1 MRDTLPFVL
10 VALAIR
16 LIVVLVNFRDLPVSD
31 HFEAFGWEMG
41 WVARSIATGHGF
53 SSPFF
58 PSTGPTA
65 LVCPVYPA
73 LLAMVFRVF
82 GLYTFPAAFAALAMD
97 SVFSTTTAVVVYAIA
112 RKQFGRRAALIA
124 GWLWAVYPFSVYYS
138 AVYLWDCALT
148 SLLFACCF
156 YVGVCK
162 LRDWG
167 TWGWAGFGVLFG
179 ANVLVNPSI
188 ATMFP
193 VLAAYA
199 AWQRRRLGSAVWL
212 HCGAA
217 VLALA
222 ATLAPWS
229 ARNLHTMHTAGL
241 RDGFWLEF
249 WAGNAGDSSHSN
261 PPWAHPASNPA
272 EMAKYIGMGE
282 TAYMKSKQA
291 LAIDHILNYPGQFGR
306 VTLRR
311 VVRFWTGYWS
321 FSPEYLKSEGFDTPN
336 VPFCSVL
343 TLLTIFGAV
352 RLWRSNRQHALPYLV
367 LFAVFPLPYYL
378 THASMDYRQ
387 PIEPEVV
394 LVIAFGVDAWLWRR
408 HASRSAGYLETPSR
422 GELAEA

>member
-1 MRDTLPFVL
+1 M
-10 VALAIR
+10 
-16 LIVVLVNFRDLPVSD
+16 VLVNFRDLPVSD

-41 WVARSIATGHGF
+41 WVARSLATGHGF

-73 LLAMVFRVF
+73 LLAMLFRIF

-97 SVFSTTTAVVVYAIA
+97 SVFSSATAMVVYTIA
-112 RKQFGRRAALIA
+112 RQQFGRRTALIA

-156 YVGVCK
+156 YLGVCK
-162 LRDWG
+162 LRNWG
-167 TWGWAGFGVLFG
+167 GWGWAAFGALFG
-179 ANVLVNPSI
+179 INILVNPSI

-193 VLAAYA
+193 ILAGYA
-199 AWQRRRLGSAVWL
+199 IWQRRKFGDSSWVR
-212 HCGAA
+212 CGAA
-217 VLALA
+217 VLALVA
-222 ATLAPWS
+222 ILAPWS
-229 ARNLHTMHTAGL
+229 ARNLRVMHTPGL

-249 WAGNAGDSSHSN
+249 WAGNAGDTTQSN
-261 PPWAHPASNPA
+261 PPWAHPASNRA
-272 EMAKYIGMGE
+272 EMAKYIRMGE
-282 TAYMKSKQA
+282 TAYMQSKQA
-291 LAIDHILNYPGQFGR
+291 MALQHVRNDPGQFAW
-306 VTLRR
+306 VSVRR

-321 FSPEYLKSEGFDTPN
+321 FSPAYLRAEGFDIPN

-343 TLLTIFGAV
+343 TLLTIFGSV
-352 RLWRSNRQHALPYLV
+352 RLWRSGRQRAVPYLV

-394 LVIAFGVDAWLWRR
+394 LVIAFGVDAWLRR
-408 HASRSAGYLETPSR
+408 RQERRSADYFETPSN